1 MTEGA
6 SGRPCPGF
14 GQADDDR
21 NQSYRREDRTIWRNS
36 ANLQDLMMSAFYKMS
51 VAPRCKAVLL
61 ASLVVLWSLPG
72 FAQQTPPAKKRP
84 TLGLALQ
91 GGGALGL
98 AHVGVI
104 TWMEEHH
111 IPVDYVAGTSMGG
124 LVGGVYATGD
134 NAAEL
139 RQVVNSINWDRV
151 MAGQTPFD
159 DLSFRR
165 KEDARDYPNS
175 LEFGLRKG
183 LQFPAGFNSG
193 QQVLLILDKVAA
205 PYSEIKSFNDL
216 PIPFA
221 CVATD
226 LVSGQAKVFHSGSLS
241 IALRSTMSLPGIF
254 SPVRDDGAI
263 YADGGLLQ
271 NLPVQVAKNMGAD
284 IVLGV
289 HLAEE
294 PLKPDANL
302 SSFAVLGQSISVMIA
317 ANELQS
323 MEMADVLLSVPV
335 QKWGALSFND
345 ADAIIKAG
353 YDAAAAKSKVL
364 LTYAV
369 DDATWNEY
377 LAERNSRRITTTPI
391 PTFVAVKGVN
401 GELSQKVE
409 TQMAGL
415 VGKPLN
421 YDELDA
427 AIMRLKGIGRY
438 STLSYAFVEQN
449 GKQGLEIKTEEN
461 TFGPPIVRPL
471 ILVDGSSLKNV
482 QFNLGARV
490 TWLDIGG
497 FRSEWRN
504 DIVLFSQYGLRSEYY
519 HPFTSTTH
527 WFVAPRLLAY
537 SDPLYFYDNNELVST
552 YRKNFGGGGLD
563 FGYMFGN
570 VGELRFG
577 YEGGWESFQRQVG
590 NPQELPSLSGGYA
603 AARILYRM
611 DRLDDPVIPRK
622 GQAATVDFQWV
633 NSSPLAGGAYPWVE
647 VASQNFFKLNEPS
660 SVFLNGFAGTTF
672 NHYDTGLP
680 QFSLGGSRVLVA
692 YGQNELLM
700 DKYFL
705 FQLGYLRQIAKL
717 PPLLGGGIYFL
728 GTYEAAQVYGPPHS
742 MINKASG
749 FPTDGAVGLVVN
761 TIFGPV
767 EAAYAYGD
775 TGHNKFF
782 FRIGRLF

>member
-1 MTEGA
+1 MNTLLKIA
-6 SGRPCPGF
+6 SRF
-14 GQADDDR
+14 R
-21 NQSYRREDRTIWRNS
+21 
-36 ANLQDLMMSAFYKMS
+36 FK
-51 VAPRCKAVLL
+51 
-61 ASLVVLWSLPG
+61 ASLLSGLVLISSLAG
-72 FAQQTPPAKKRP
+72 MAQQPAPAKKRP

-111 IPVDYVAGTSMGG
+111 IPVDYISGTSMGG
-124 LVGGVYATGD
+124 LVGGVYATGR

-139 RQVVNSINWDRV
+139 RQVVNGINWDQV

-159 DLSFRR
+159 DKSFRR
-165 KEDARDYPNS
+165 KEDARDYPNG

-183 LQFPAGFNSG
+183 LQFPEGFNSG
-193 QQVLLILDKVAA
+193 QQVSLILDQVAL

-226 LVSGQAKVFHSGSLS
+226 LVTARAHVFRSGSLS
-241 IALRSTMSLPGIF
+241 LALRSTMSLPGIF
-254 SPVRDDGAI
+254 SPVREDDAI
-263 YADGGLLQ
+263 YADGGLME
-271 NLPVQVAKNMGAD
+271 NLPVQVAKKMGAD

-294 PLKPDANL
+294 TLKPDANL

-335 QKWGALSFND
+335 QKWGALSFDD

-364 LTYAV
+364 LAYAV
-369 DDATWNEY
+369 DDATWKQY
-377 LAERNSRRITTTPI
+377 LAERDARRITITPI
-391 PTFVAVKGVN
+391 PTFVAIKGVN

-409 TQMAGL
+409 TQMADM
-415 VGKPLN
+415 VGKPIN
-421 YDELDA
+421 YDEMNA

-438 STLSYAFVEQN
+438 STLSYGFVERN
-449 GKQGLEIKTEEN
+449 GKQGLQIRTEEN
-461 TFGPPIVRPL
+461 TYGPPIVRPL
-471 ILVDGSSLKNV
+471 LLVDGASLKNV

-490 TWLDIGG
+490 TWLDVGG

-504 DIVLFSQYGLRSEYY
+504 DIILFSQYGLRSEYY
-519 HPFTSTTH
+519 HPFTPTTH
-527 WFVAPRLLAY
+527 WFVAPRVLAY
-537 SDPLYFYDNNELVST
+537 SDPLYFYDNNHLIST
-552 YRKNFGGGGLD
+552 YRKNSAGGGLD
-563 FGYMFGN
+563 FGYLFGN
-570 VGELRFG
+570 VGELRIG
-577 YEGGWESFQRQVG
+577 YEGGWEGFQRQVG
-590 NPQELPSLSGGYA
+590 NPQELQSLSGGYA
-603 AARILYRM
+603 AARVQYRV
-611 DRLDDPVIPRK
+611 DRLDDPVIPRQ
-622 GQAATVDFQWV
+622 GQSATIDFQWT
-633 NSSPLAGGAYPWVE
+633 NSSPLAGGAYPALE
-647 VASQNFFKLNEPS
+647 VTSQNFFRLSEPS
-660 SVFLNGFAGTTF
+660 SVSLSGYAGTTF
-672 NHYDTGLP
+672 NYYDTGLP
-680 QFSLGGSRVLVA
+680 QFSLGGSRLLVA

-705 FQLGYLRQIAKL
+705 FQLGYLREMAKL
-717 PPLLGGGIYFL
+717 PPLLGGGVYFL
-728 GTYEAAQVYGPPHS
+728 GVYEASQVYGPPHS

-749 FPTDGAVGLVVN
+749 FPTDGSVGLVVN

-775 TGHNKFF
+775 TGHHKFF

>member
-1 MTEGA
+1 MRYLFSITKLFHSKA
-6 SGRPCPGF
+6 GF
-14 GQADDDR
+14 LAG
-21 NQSYRREDRTIWRNS
+21 
-36 ANLQDLMMSAFYKMS
+36 LMLFTT
-51 VAPRCKAVLL
+51 
-61 ASLVVLWSLPG
+61 LPG
-72 FAQQTPPAKKRP
+72 IAQDAPTAKKRP
-84 TLGLALQ
+84 TIGLALQ

-104 TWMEEHH
+104 TWLEEHH
-111 IPVDYVAGTSMGG
+111 IPVDYVSGTSMGG
-124 LVGGVYATGD
+124 LVGGVYATGH

-139 RQVVNSINWDRV
+139 RQVVNSINWDQV

-165 KEDARDYPNS
+165 KEDARAYPNS
-175 LEFGLRKG
+175 LEFGVHKG
-183 LQFPAGFNSG
+183 LQFPSGFNSG
-193 QQVLLILDKVAA
+193 QQVLLILDKVSA

-226 LVSGQAKVFHSGSLS
+226 LVSGKAHVFRSGSLS
-241 IALRSTMSLPGIF
+241 VALRSTMSLPGIF
-254 SPVRDDGAI
+254 SPVHDDGAI

-284 IVLGV
+284 VVLGV

-294 PLKPDANL
+294 NLKPDANL
-302 SSFAVLGQSISVMIA
+302 SSFAVLGQSISVMIS

-323 MEMADVLLSVPV
+323 MEMADILLSVPV
-335 QKWGALSFND
+335 QKWGALSFDD

-364 LTYAV
+364 LAYAV

-377 LAERNSRRITTTPI
+377 IAERNSRRITTTPV

-401 GELSQKVE
+401 AELSEKVE
-409 TQMAGL
+409 TLMGGM

-427 AIMRLKGIGRY
+427 TIMRLKGTGRY
-438 STLSYAFVEQN
+438 STLSYGFVEQN
-449 GKQGLEIKTEEN
+449 GKQGLQIKTEESAV
-461 TFGPPIVRPL
+461 GPPVVRPL

-482 QFNLGARV
+482 TFNLGARV
-490 TWLDIGG
+490 TWYDIGG

-504 DIVLFSQYGLRSEYY
+504 DIILFSQYGLRSEYY
-519 HPFTSTTH
+519 HPFTPTTH
-527 WFVAPRLLAY
+527 WFVAPRVQAY
-537 SDPLYFYDNNELVST
+537 SDPLYFYDNNQLVST
-552 YRKNFGGGGLD
+552 YRKNSAGGGLD
-563 FGYMFGN
+563 FGYLFGN
-570 VGELRFG
+570 VGELRLG
-577 YEGGWESFQRQVG
+577 YEGGWEGFQRQVG
-590 NPQELPSLSGGYA
+590 NPTELPSLSGGYA
-603 AARILYRM
+603 AARVQYRL
-611 DRLDDPVIPRK
+611 DRLDDPVIPRQ
-622 GQAATVDFQWV
+622 GQSAIVDFQWT
-633 NSSPLAGGAYPWVE
+633 NSSPLAGGAYPSLE
-647 VASQNFFKLNEPS
+647 VASQNFFRLSEPS

-672 NHYDTGLP
+672 NYYDTGLP
-680 QFSLGGSRVLVA
+680 QFSLGGSRYLVS

-705 FQLGYLRQIAKL
+705 FQLGYIRQLAKL
-717 PPLLGGGIYFL
+717 PPLLGSGIYFL
-728 GTYEAAQVYGPPHS
+728 GLYEASQVYGPPHS

-749 FPTDGAVGLVVN
+749 FPTDGALGIVVN

-775 TGHNKFF
+775 TGHRKFF

>member
-1 MTEGA
+1 MNALPKIAKSFRSKAILLCSLILFSSLAGIA
-6 SGRPCPGF
+6 QN
-14 GQADDDR
+14 QA
-21 NQSYRREDRTIWRNS
+21 
-36 ANLQDLMMSAFYKMS
+36 
-51 VAPRCKAVLL
+51 
-61 ASLVVLWSLPG
+61 
-72 FAQQTPPAKKRP
+72 PAKKRP

-104 TWMEEHH
+104 TWLEEHH
-111 IPVDYVAGTSMGG
+111 IPVDYVSGTSMGG
-124 LVGGVYATGD
+124 LVGGVYATGH
-134 NAAEL
+134 NATEL
-139 RQVVNSINWDRV
+139 RQVVNSINWDQV

-165 KEDARDYPNS
+165 KEDWRDYPNS

-183 LQFPAGFNSG
+183 LQFPSGFNSG
-193 QQVLLILDKVAA
+193 QQVLLILDKVSA
-205 PYSEIKSFNDL
+205 PYSEVKSFNDL

-226 LVSGQAKVFHSGSLS
+226 LVSGKAKVFRSGSLS
-241 IALRSTMSLPGIF
+241 LALRSTMSLPGIF

-271 NLPVQVAKNMGAD
+271 NLPVQVAKKMGAD
-284 IVLGV
+284 VVLGV

-294 PLKPDANL
+294 DLKPDANL
-302 SSFAVLGQSISVMIA
+302 SSFAVLGQSISVMIS
-317 ANELQS
+317 ANELES
-323 MEMADVLLSVPV
+323 MEMADLLLSVPV
-335 QKWGALSFND
+335 QKWSALSFDD

-353 YDAAAAKSKVL
+353 YDAAQAKSKML
-364 LTYAV
+364 LTLAV

-377 LAERNSRRITTTPI
+377 LAERNARRITTTPI

-401 GELSQKVE
+401 AELSQKVE
-409 TQMAGL
+409 TLMAGM
-415 VGKPLN
+415 VGKPVN

-427 AIMRLKGIGRY
+427 AIMRLKGTGRY
-438 STLSYAFVEQN
+438 STLSYGLVEQN

-461 TFGPPIVRPL
+461 AVGPPVVRPL
-471 ILVDGSSLKNV
+471 ILVDGASLQNV
-482 QFNLGARV
+482 TFNLGARV
-490 TWLDIGG
+490 TWYDIGG

-504 DIVLFSQYGLRSEYY
+504 DIILFSEYGLRSEYY
-519 HPFTSTTH
+519 HPFTPTTH
-527 WFVAPRLLAY
+527 WFVAPRVLAY
-537 SDPLYFYDNNELVST
+537 SDPLYFYENNQLVST
-552 YRKNFGGGGLD
+552 YRKNAAGGGLD
-563 FGYMFGN
+563 FGYLFGN

-577 YEGGWESFQRQVG
+577 YEGGWEGFQRQVG
-590 NPQELPSLSGGYA
+590 NPTELPSLSGAYA
-603 AARILYRM
+603 VARVQYRL

-622 GQAATVDFQWV
+622 GQSLLADFQWT
-633 NSSPLAGGAYPWVE
+633 NSSPLAGGAYPSLE
-647 VASQNFFKLNEPS
+647 VASQNFFKLSEPA
-660 SVFLNGFAGTTF
+660 SVFLNGYAGTTF
-672 NHYDTGLP
+672 NYYDTGLP
-680 QFSLGGSRVLVA
+680 QFSLGGSRLLVA

-705 FQLGYLRQIAKL
+705 FQLGYLRQMAKL
-717 PPLLGGGIYFL
+717 PPLLGSGVYVL
-728 GTYEAAQVYGPPHS
+728 GLYEASQVYGPPHS

-749 FPTDGAVGLVVN
+749 FPTDGALGIVVN

-775 TGHNKFF
+775 TGHRKFF